1 MEVTRSGLPGGILYV
16 AKHVGEDLSNVLVNA
31 INQVQQTMGETAAD
45 SDQLKKHGGAICIDV
60 QVNASPIKMN
70 A

>member
-1 MEVTRSGLPGGILYV
+1 MEVTRSGRGILNV

-31 INQVQQTMGETAAD
+31 INQVQQTMGETAAG
-45 SDQLKKHGGAICIDV
+45 SDQLMKHGCAINIDV
-60 QVNASPIKMN
+60 QVNSSLIKMN